1 METLH
6 FTEFVAGRRFDFGPV
21 ILSEEEIV
29 EFALRNDP
37 QPIHTDKG
45 YAEQSLFGG
54 LIASG
59 FHVFVAI
66 HKTFWVPMVRANFLC
81 GLSIDHWRFYRPVY
95 AGMKLLASA
104 EIVEIQPDAERGR
117 AVVSWRYNFTTE
129 TREPVQTVD
138 FTVLHRMGL

>member
-1 METLH
+1 MENLP
-6 FTEFVAGRRFDFGPV
+6 FNELAVRKQFDFGPV
-21 ILSEEEIV
+21 VLSEEEMV

-37 QPIHTDKG
+37 QPIHTDKSF
-45 YAEQSLFGG
+45 AEQSPFGG

-59 FHVFVAI
+59 FHVFVAV
-66 HKTFWVPMVRANFLC
+66 HKTFWVPLVRSTFLC

-104 EIVEIQPDAERGR
+104 EIVEIQPDPEKGR

-129 TREPVQTVD
+129 SREPVQTVD
-138 FTVLHRMGL
+138 FTVLHRM